1 MTIREWLWRLGS
13 AAVIAVLAFIPS
25 VQGGAAVDGH
35 SLFVGATEPVAGAG
49 LIPEWEPVRA
59 LSVSLPLEGVFARAG
74 MGELMLE
81 LITSA
86 ARYTDV
92 VVLHDE
98 EELQTVARVIA
109 GVRAADTDLLERVH
123 FVPARVGT
131 VWLRDHGP
139 VFARDRAPGPGG
151 LVVLDSVYR
160 DARFESRVEQ
170 ERLASGEDGPA
181 FRKMAVDLGKRSKD
195 DTTPVYLAQYLRQRG
210 ADAPVRLS
218 RPPAQVW
225 GGDIATDGQGN
236 VFVSTETLTM
246 HGGKQAELD
255 AILRDYYGAASVV
268 YLEPLP
274 GPTVKHLDMFFKVVD
289 ADTFFL
295 ASYDHEDEAHAGAG
309 EYARYLQAEIKA
321 VLARNEARLRKAFPG
336 RGVVH
341 VPMPAVVMPTEAQ
354 VVREYR
360 DLFYL
365 QKLLRDTPSLRE
377 HLARAADPNERVE
390 VERRLTERAV
400 EQYRLQFKAEPGSDA
415 ERELVDKLIRE
426 SSTTTLDEAVRNYAP
441 RAVIYKTFLNSVQ
454 IDGAYGKAVLVPDY
468 SPDDRNPEA
477 AMARMRREAEDA
489 YADAMPD
496 TEVVFINCDAVIGL
510 SGALHCVTV
519 TVPGVG
525 R

>member
-1 MTIREWLWRLGS
+1 MSMREWVLCPGLVV
-13 AAVIAVLAFIPS
+13 AAVFAFLGAA
-25 VQGGAAVDGH
+25 QGGTLVDEH
-35 SLFVGATEPVAGAG
+35 SLFGEATEPVAGAG
-49 LIPEWEPVRA
+49 VVAEWEPVRA

-74 MGELMLE
+74 MGDFMLG
-81 LITSA
+81 LVTSA

-98 EELQTVARVIA
+98 EELQTVSRVIA
-109 GVRAADTDLLERVH
+109 GVRAVDAELLGRVH
-123 FVPARVGT
+123 FMPARVGT

-139 VFARDRAPGPGG
+139 VFARDRASGAVG

-160 DARFESRVEQ
+160 DARFESRVQ
-170 ERLASGEDGPA
+170 RERLASGEDGAA
-181 FRKMAVDLGKRSKD
+181 FREMALDLSKRLKD

-210 ADAPVRLS
+210 ADGPVRLS
-218 RPPAQVW
+218 RPPAQIW
-225 GGDIATDGQGN
+225 GGDIAADGKGN

-246 HGGKQAELD
+246 HGGKQGELE
-255 AILRDYYGAASVV
+255 AILRDYYGATSVV

-289 ADTFFL
+289 AETFFL
-295 ASYDHEDEAHAGAG
+295 ASYDHDEEAFAGAG
-309 EYARYLQAEIKA
+309 EYARYLHDEIKA
-321 VLARNEARLRKAFPG
+321 VLARNEARLREAFPG
-336 RGVVH
+336 RPVVR
-341 VPMPAVVMPTEAQ
+341 VPMPAVVTPTVGQ

-377 HLARAADPNERVE
+377 HLARASDPNDRVE

-400 EQYRLQFKAEPGSDA
+400 EQYRLQFKAEPGGDA

-426 SSTTTLDEAVRNYAP
+426 NSSTTLEEAVRNYAP
-441 RAVIYKTFLNSVQ
+441 REVIYKTFLNSVQ
-454 IDGAYGKAVLVPDY
+454 IDGVYGKAVLVPEY
-468 SPDDRNPEA
+468 SPDERNPQA

-489 YADAMPD
+489 YRDAMPD
-496 TEVVFINCDAVIGL
+496 AEVVFINCDAVIKL

-519 TVPGVG
+519 TVPGAG
-525 R
+525 G